1 MPNEQLKTQNELFVF
16 AVVLFIIYNLPENLG
31 GKHFSEFF
39 IISCTLILTAALFIY
54 YTLSGKYKLQRAL
67 NTINK
72 QKTLQSII
80 MESTGNGFI
89 LFDNEK
95 NIILTNDTFFKMF
108 GLPEKSKILKKIQ
121 R

>member
-54 YTLSGKYKLQRAL
+54 
-67 NTINK
+67 
-72 QKTLQSII
+72 
-80 MESTGNGFI
+80 
-89 LFDNEK
+89 
-95 NIILTNDTFFKMF
+95 
-108 GLPEKSKILKKIQ
+108 
-121 R
+121 